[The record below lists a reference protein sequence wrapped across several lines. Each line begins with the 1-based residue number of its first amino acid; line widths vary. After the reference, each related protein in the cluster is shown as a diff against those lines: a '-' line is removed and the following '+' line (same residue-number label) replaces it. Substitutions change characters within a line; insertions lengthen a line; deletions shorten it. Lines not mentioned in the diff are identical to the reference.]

1 MIQQEALI
9 KVKSKFNFDET
20 VEQLQK
26 AIKTAGLLLIH
37 EINTQQILE
46 RHGIT
51 IKGFKQLL
59 YFHPNYMKQLLDTH
73 PESAIQAPLK
83 FVVRE
88 EQDGGVEVLYIKP
101 TDLFSAYIELEEFG
115 KMLEKIVVDISM
127 SITL

>member
-1 MIQQEALI
+1 MIDQEALI

-20 VEQLQK
+20 VERLKK
-26 AIKTAGLLLIH
+26 AIKTAELLLIH

-46 RHGIT
+46 QNGII

-59 YFHPNYMKQLLDTH
+59 YFHPKYMKQLLDVQ

-88 EQDGGVEVLYIKP
+88 EQDGETEVLYIKP
-101 TDLFSAYIELEEFG
+101 TSLFSSYIELEELG
-115 KMLEKIVVDISM
+115 KKLEKIVIEIST
-127 SITL
+127 SIIS